1 MSTHSRA
8 RIRKILIFSGKLLIG
23 LIVISPLIYCL
34 LLSFM
39 PQSQINAYPPTLIP
53 QRWTVRNYRKA
64 LEIAPLYRYFLNSLI
79 LCAIVIVTQVLLSSL
94 AAYAFSFFEFKGK
107 KLLFTLVLATI
118 MIPPETTIIS
128 NYLTIHK
135 LNLVDTYLGIA
146 APYLIT
152 GMGVFLMRQF
162 YLTLPKE
169 LKEAATIDGC
179 GDIQFLFRVAM
190 PLSMPSI
197 ASLSVYTF
205 VLTYNH
211 YFWPLLVTNNDKMR
225 TVQIGIS
232 MLKDN
237 EAADYGLVLAG
248 AVMILIPTIVVFIFG
263 QKYVVK
269 GMTAGAVKG

>member
-1 MSTHSRA
+1 MSA
-8 RIRKILIFSGKLLIG
+8 RTKRKLLTFIRYSLKLLVG
-23 LIVISPLIYCL
+23 LVIIAPLIYCL

-39 PQSQINAYPPTLIP
+39 TQGQINAYPPSIIPEEWTL
-53 QRWTVRNYRKA
+53 RNYIKA
-64 LEIAPLYRYFLNSLI
+64 LEIAPLLSYFSNSLI
-79 LCAIVIVTQVLLSSL
+79 LCAIVIVTQVLFSSF
-94 AAYAFSFFEFKGK
+94 AAYAFTFFKFKGE
-107 KLLFTLVLATI
+107 KLLFTIVLATM

-128 NYLTIHK
+128 NYLTIHQ
-135 LNLVDTYLGIA
+135 LNLTDNFLGLA

-152 GMGVFLMRQF
+152 GMGIFLMRQF
-162 YLTLPKE
+162 YLTIPKE
-169 LKEAATIDGC
+169 LKEAATLDGC
-179 GDIQFLFRVAM
+179 GDMQFLFKIAM
-190 PLSMPSI
+190 PLSLPSI

-211 YFWPLLVTNNDKMR
+211 YFWPLLVTNSDKMR

-248 AVMILIPTIVVFIFG
+248 AMMILVPTVLVFIVG
-263 QKYVVK
+263 HKYLMK

>member
-1 MSTHSRA
+1 MKRNNKKA
-8 RIRKILIFSGKLLIG
+8 KKIISFILKFMVGIL
-23 LIVISPLIYCL
+23 VISPLIYCL

-53 QRWTVRNYRKA
+53 TRWTLRNYIKA
-64 LEIAPLYRYFLNSLI
+64 LEIAPLTHYFLNSLV
-79 LCAIVIVTQVLLSSL
+79 LCTIVIITQVLFSSF
-94 AAYAFSFFEFKGK
+94 AAYAFTFFEFKGK

-118 MIPPETTIIS
+118 MIPAETTIIS
-128 NYLTIHK
+128 NYLTIHQ
-135 LNLVDTYLGIA
+135 LRLTDTYLGIA

-162 YLTLPKE
+162 YMTLPKE

-179 GDIQFLFRVAM
+179 GDMQFLFRVAL
-190 PLSMPSI
+190 PLSLPSI

-211 YFWPLLVTNNDKMR
+211 YFWPLLVTNDDKMR

-248 AVMILIPTIVVFIFG
+248 AILILIPTVLVFIIG
-263 QKYVVK
+263 QKYLVK

>member
-1 MSTHSRA
+1 MDLKKKKKVKA
-8 RIRKILIFSGKLLIG
+8 VVIFALKLLAG
-23 LIVISPLIYCL
+23 LLVISPLIYCL

-39 PQSQINAYPPTLIP
+39 PQSQINAFPPTLIP
-53 QRWTVRNYRKA
+53 RQWTLRNYIKA
-64 LEIAPLYRYFLNSLI
+64 LEIAPLFRYLLNSLI
-79 LCAIVIVTQVLLSSL
+79 LCAIVIFTQVLFSSL
-94 AAYAFSFFEFKGK
+94 AAYAFTFFKFKGK
-107 KLLFTLVLATI
+107 KWLFTLVLATI

-128 NYLTIHK
+128 NYLTIHQM
-135 LNLVDTYLGIA
+135 NLTDTYIGIA

-162 YLTLPKE
+162 YMTLPKE

-179 GDIQFLFRVAM
+179 GDIQFLFRVAG
-190 PLSMPSI
+190 PLSLPSI

-211 YFWPLLVTNNDKMR
+211 YFWPLLVTNDDEMR

-248 AVMILIPTIVVFIFG
+248 AIMILVPTVLVFILG
-263 QKYVVK
+263 QKYLVK